1 MTGVL
6 LTGFEP
12 FGGDLVNPAA
22 EVVTA
27 LNGQRVGGHDVTGV
41 VLPCVF
47 GASLE
52 SLRAQLRLRDW
63 SVVLCLGLAASRP
76 VFSVERIAINVDDA
90 HIPDNAGQQ
99 PVDSP
104 VVPGGPAGLFSTLPI
119 KRMVSELQAAG
130 LGAEVSQTAGTYV
143 CNHVFYGLMHW
154 ASTQARPPRC
164 GFVHVP
170 ALSHTPLTTQ
180 VDAVRLALRAALA
193 AGDDI
198 RTTGGAIE

>member
-22 EVVTA
+22 EVVA
-27 LNGQRVGGHDVTGV
+27 VLNGQRVGGHDVTGV

-52 SLRAQLRLRDW
+52 LLRAQLRLRDW
-63 SVVLCLGLAASRP
+63 SVVLCLGLAVSRP

-90 HIPDNAGQQ
+90 RIPDNAGQQ

-104 VVPGGPAGLFSTLPI
+104 VEPGGPAGLFSTLPI
-119 KRMVSELQAAG
+119 KRMVSELRAAG
-130 LGAEVSQTAGTYV
+130 FGAEVSQTAGTYV

-154 ASTQARPPRC
+154 AAAQARPPRC

-170 ALSHTPLTTQ
+170 ALSHTPLAAQ
-180 VDAVRLALRAALA
+180 VDAVRVALHAALA
-193 AGDDI
+193 PGDDI
-198 RTTGGAIE
+198 RTSGGATE

>member
-22 EVVTA
+22 EVVA
-27 LNGQRVGGHDVTGV
+27 VLNGQRVGGHDVTGV

-52 SLRAQLRLRDW
+52 LLRERLRSRDW

-76 VFSVERIAINVDDA
+76 VFSVERIAINIDDA
-90 HIPDNAGQQ
+90 RMPDNAGQQ

-104 VVPGGPAGLFSTLPI
+104 VVASGPAGLFSTLPI
-119 KRMVSELQAAG
+119 KRMVSELRAAG
-130 LGAEVSQTAGTYV
+130 IGAEVSQTAGTYV

-154 ASTQARPPRC
+154 AATQARPPRC
-164 GFVHVP
+164 GFLHVP
-170 ALSHTPLTTQ
+170 ALSHTPLATQ
-180 VDAVRLALRAALA
+180 VDAVRVALLAALA
-193 AGDDI
+193 PGDDI
-198 RTTGGAIE
+198 HISGGAIE